1 MLFFTLSFD
10 GLVLLEKLCIR
21 KPQTRLLLLMYYLG
35 CCCVKSLQSC
45 PTLYDPMDCSPA
57 GSSIHG
63 IFQARMLGWVAMPSF
78 RGSSRFRKWTDLDY
92 ADYGL
97 VPWNT
102 LCHNAL
108 WRQRTHYTS
117 LNFSFSTCK
126 MKITWLYV
134 CLCVC
139 AHVHIHTRHFVGEKQ
154 LLWISQIYLWLYP
167 YFLIRKICYT
177 V

>member
-21 KPQTRLLLLMYYLG
+21 KPQTRLLLLMYCLG

-139 AHVHIHTRHFVGEKQ
+139 AHVHIHTRHFVGEK
-154 LLWISQIYLWLYP
+154 
-167 YFLIRKICYT
+167 
-177 V
+177 